1 MCIKPMQNTK
11 EPIHFS
17 SQLFLYVTPLIILP
31 ICIMAI
37 LAYTIS
43 ARGMTHISRDKLLTE
58 AKSSADNID
67 AVFIIGE
74 KDLDTL
80 WHFFFSQYFNINTPE
95 NLADDLQKLVPALQ
109 TFQNSTPMYLQV
121 GFWSVDGSR
130 MVTSDDNLP
139 TGDYLEPEERRL
151 ILEIA
156 GAREGALRDYTSP
169 VSPVFYSDRHRGF
182 VVTICRAFYDPY
194 DSMLGAL
201 MIDIDFARIV
211 DLINIADVAADSKGF
226 AFLVD
231 SNGDTVFHPAYEPYS
246 IRFTQYRDPV
256 MREFIIDTVLA
267 RSGFRVYTPTGGT
280 SENMAAYAPI
290 NIANWTLVKTV
301 PLTEFTQSAASL
313 RNYIIQIGLVMVV
326 AVVFVLWYLAYRLNR
341 PILELANATREL
353 AAGNL
358 NVELVPF
365 TTDTYETMELTKD
378 FNIMAKNLRRIQAE
392 LVASEKMVALGRL
405 SAGVAHELRNPLNA
419 IKLTIFYMERHRHEA
434 HIFSESAEILFQEIE
449 RLNKFVND
457 FLYFAKET
465 PPVKENIDIAAVVQ
479 KIIILNQEQ
488 SDKFGIRVDFTVAP
502 NLSLAPADVHQ
513 MIQVFLNLYNNAKQA
528 MPEGGILK
536 INIFEDL
543 NSDGRHGVK
552 IVFTDTGSGID
563 KDTLPNVFD
572 PFFTTKKTGTG
583 LGLAISLAIVE
594 AHGGSLSI
602 DNVAEGHGVRAE
614 VFLALDI

>member
-1 MCIKPMQNTK
+1 MQNTK
-11 EPIHFS
+11 DRIHFS
-17 SQLFLYVTPLIILP
+17 SQLFLYVMPLIILP
-31 ICIMAI
+31 ICIMAF
-37 LAYTIS
+37 LGYTIS
-43 ARGMTHISRDKLLTE
+43 AREMTYISRDKLLTE
-58 AKSSADNID
+58 AKSSAGSID
-67 AVFIIGE
+67 AVFNNCE
-74 KDLDTL
+74 KDLDKL
-80 WHFFFSQYFNINTPE
+80 WHFFFSQYFNINAPE

-139 TGDYLEPEERRL
+139 TGDFLALEERQL

-169 VSPVFYSDRHRGF
+169 VSPVFYSDRQRGF

-194 DSMLGAL
+194 GSMLGAL
-201 MIDIDFARIV
+201 MIDLDFSLIV
-211 DLINIADVAADSKGF
+211 DLINIVAFDPDSKGF

-256 MREFIIDTVLA
+256 MREFIIDTVLG
-267 RSGFRVYTPTGGT
+267 RSGFRIYTPTGGS
-280 SENMAAYAPI
+280 SENMAAYAPVK
-290 NIANWTLVKTV
+290 IANWTLVKTV

-326 AVVFVLWYLAYRLNR
+326 AVIFVLWYLAYRLNR
-341 PILELANATREL
+341 PLLKLANATREL

-358 NVELVPF
+358 DVELVPF
-365 TTDTYETMELTKD
+365 NTDTYETMELTQD
-378 FNIMAKNLRRIQAE
+378 FNIMARNLRRIQAE

-405 SAGVAHELRNPLNA
+405 STGVAHELRNPLNA
-419 IKLTIFYMERHRHEA
+419 IKLTIFYMQRHRNDEN
-434 HIFSESAEILFQEIE
+434 IFNESAEILFQEIE

-465 PPVKENIDIAAVVQ
+465 PPVKESIDIAGVVQ

-488 SDKFGIRVDFTVAP
+488 SDKLGINVEFAVAP
-502 NLSLAPADVHQ
+502 NLAPVSADAHQ
-513 MIQVFLNLYNNAKQA
+513 MMQVFLNLYNNAKQA
-528 MPEGGILK
+528 MPEGGTLK

-543 NSDGRHGVK
+543 DAAGRHGVK
-552 IVFTDTGSGID
+552 IVFTDTGTGIG

-594 AHGGSLSI
+594 AHGGSLCI
-602 DNVAEGHGVRAE
+602 GNVPEGNGVRVE
-614 VFLALDI
+614 IFLALAI